1 MSEWK
6 PQSGAAQ
13 RHDRATTSMLRF
25 APMDIFRE
33 SNMPGR
39 PVSFTRLQNEKW
51 QAGEGRS
58 AKVSPPP
65 SPLIG
70 LLAVPM
76 KGAGVGEERDL
87 LPPPSALA

>member
-1 MSEWK
+1 M
-6 PQSGAAQ
+6 G
-13 RHDRATTSMLRF
+13 
-25 APMDIFRE
+25 
-33 SNMPGR
+33 
-39 PVSFTRLQNEKW
+39 RLQNEKW

-58 AKVSPPP
+58 AKVPPPP